1 MTARLRIEHLAK
13 RYGAK
18 ATLTDLSFEVAPAEV
33 VSLLGPNGTGKST
46 TLRIV
51 VGIQPADAGTIALDG
66 VAISERPDLAKAAIG
81 YVPQDAPLFER
92 LSPLEMLE
100 LAGRLRGM
108 SGDAAR
114 AHAADWLVRVGPRG
128 SEQKR
133 IAQLSGGQKQLVAI
147 GCALAGNPPL
157 LLLDEAYAGLDAAVM
172 RRADEAILA
181 YRNGGGSVLMTSH
194 QLDHVQRVS
203 DRVVVL
209 HHGVVAATWNRSE
222 LDARIPAP
230 FPTLSD
236 LYLSVVG
243 ERDADS

>member
-1 MTARLRIEHLAK
+1 MTSRLRIEHLAK

-18 ATLTDLSFEVAPAEV
+18 ATLTDLSFTVEPGEL

-51 VGIQPADAGTIALDG
+51 VGIQPGDAGRIWVDETE
-66 VAISERPDLAKAAIG
+66 VTERPDLAKARIG

-92 LSPLEMLE
+92 LSPLEMVE
-100 LAGRLRGM
+100 LAGRLRGL
-108 SGDAAR
+108 STDAAR
-114 AHAADWLVRVGPRG
+114 AHASDWLQRVGPRG

-147 GCALAGNPPL
+147 GCALAGNPSL

-172 RRADEAILA
+172 RRADEAITA

-194 QLDHVQRVS
+194 QLDHVHRVS

-209 HHGVVAATWNRSE
+209 HHGTVAATWNRAE
-222 LDARIPAP
+222 LASSIPAP
-230 FPTLSD
+230 HPTLSD

>member
-1 MTARLRIEHLAK
+1 MTSRLRIEHLAK

-18 ATLTDLSFEVAPAEV
+18 ATLTDLSFTVEPGEL

-51 VGIQPADAGTIALDG
+51 VGIQPGDAGRIWVDETE
-66 VAISERPDLAKAAIG
+66 VTERPDLAKARIG

-92 LSPLEMLE
+92 LSPLEMIE
-100 LAGRLRGM
+100 LSGRLRGL
-108 SGDAAR
+108 STEAAR
-114 AHAADWLVRVGPRG
+114 AHASDWLERVGPRG

-147 GCALAGNPPL
+147 GCALAGNPSL

-172 RRADEAILA
+172 RRADEAIHA
-181 YRNGGGSVLMTSH
+181 YRNAGGSVLMTSH
-194 QLDHVQRVS
+194 QLDHVRRVS

-209 HHGVVAATWNRSE
+209 HHGTVAAAWNRAE
-222 LDARIPAP
+222 LASNIPSP
-230 FPTLSD
+230 HPTLSD
-236 LYLSVVG
+236 LYLNVVG

>member
-1 MTARLRIEHLAK
+1 MTSRLRIEHLAK

-18 ATLTDLSFEVAPAEV
+18 ATLTDLSFTVEPGEL

-51 VGIQPADAGTIALDG
+51 VGIQPGDAGRIWVDETE
-66 VAISERPDLAKAAIG
+66 VTERPDLAKARIG

-92 LSPLEMLE
+92 LSPLEMVE
-100 LAGRLRGM
+100 LAGRLRGL
-108 SGDAAR
+108 STDAAR
-114 AHAADWLVRVGPRG
+114 AHASDWLQRVGPRG

-147 GCALAGNPPL
+147 GCALAGNPSL

-172 RRADEAILA
+172 RRADEAITA

-194 QLDHVQRVS
+194 QLDHVHRVS

-209 HHGVVAATWNRSE
+209 HHGTVVATWNRAE
-222 LDARIPAP
+222 LASNIPAP
-230 FPTLSD
+230 HPTLSD

>member
-1 MTARLRIEHLAK
+1 MM
-13 RYGAK
+13 
-18 ATLTDLSFEVAPAEV
+18 
-33 VSLLGPNGTGKST
+33 
-46 TLRIV
+46 
-51 VGIQPADAGTIALDG
+51 
-66 VAISERPDLAKAAIG
+66 
-81 YVPQDAPLFER
+81 
-92 LSPLEMLE
+92 EM
-100 LAGRLRGM
+100 AGRLRGLTP
-108 SGDAAR
+108 DAAR
-114 AHAADWLVRVGPRG
+114 AHATDWLVRVGPRG

-147 GCALAGNPPL
+147 GCALAGNPSL

-181 YRNGGGSVLMTSH
+181 YRNAGGSVLMTSH
-194 QLDHVQRVS
+194 QLDHVHRIS

-209 HHGVVAATWNRSE
+209 HHGTVAASWQRAE
-222 LDARIPAP
+222 LDAAVPAT

>member
-1 MTARLRIEHLAK
+1 MTSRLRIEHLAK

-18 ATLTDLSFEVAPAEV
+18 ATLTDLSFTVEPGEI

-51 VGIQPADAGTIALDG
+51 VGIQPGDAGKIWLDETE
-66 VAISERPDLAKAAIG
+66 VTERPDVAKSRIG

-92 LSPLEMLE
+92 LSPLEMIE
-100 LAGRLRGM
+100 LAGRLRGL
-108 SGDAAR
+108 STDAAR
-114 AHAADWLVRVGPRG
+114 AHASDWLQRVGPRG

-147 GCALAGNPPL
+147 GCALAGNPSL

-172 RRADEAILA
+172 RRADEAIIA
-181 YRNGGGSVLMTSH
+181 YRDGGGSVLMTSH
-194 QLDHVQRVS
+194 QLDHVHRIS

-209 HHGVVAATWNRSE
+209 HHGTVAATWNRAE
-222 LDARIPAP
+222 LAANIPAP
-230 FPTLSD
+230 HPTLSD